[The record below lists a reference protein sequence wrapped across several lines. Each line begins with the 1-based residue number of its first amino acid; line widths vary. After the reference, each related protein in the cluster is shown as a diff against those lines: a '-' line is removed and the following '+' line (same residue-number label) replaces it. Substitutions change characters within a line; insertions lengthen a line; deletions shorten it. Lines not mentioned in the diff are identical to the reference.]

1 MIRDA
6 KDLRRA
12 ASIFKALSNPNRLQ
26 IICLLSEGPPT
37 TQKELV
43 EVLGW
48 PQSTMSQHLTALRE
62 RGLVVAKRQGRE
74 LHLELSGKGVR
85 DLMNS
90 VCDWVPASTDESF
103 SFFHRLLTRHGRQST
118 EP

>member
-74 LHLELSGKGVR
+74 LHL
-85 DLMNS
+85 MNS
-90 VCDWVPASTDESF
+90 VCDWVPASTDDSF
-103 SFFHRLLTRHGRQST
+103 SFLHRLLTRHGRQST

>member
-1 MIRDA
+1 MIRDP
-6 KDLRRA
+6 KELRRA

-37 TQKELV
+37 TQKELI

-62 RGLVVAKRQGRE
+62 RGLVVTRRQGRE
-74 LHLELSGKGVR
+74 LHLELSGRGVQ

-90 VCDWVPASTDESF
+90 VCEWVPENTDESF
-103 SFFHRLLTRHGRQST
+103 AFFRKLIARRGR
-118 EP
+118 